1 MARYGA
7 MRHHHLPP
15 VHAVAQE
22 IRHGQ
27 YQKKINYFQQ
37 KRRSKT
43 ILEQVYGRTVITVIP
58 GNMNIVYP
66 SLTHLV
72 HKVFVLIRLG
82 QRREYNFGLFC
93 PVLFGWGT
101 PYFFL
106 F

>member
-66 SLTHLV
+66 SLTH
-72 HKVFVLIRLG
+72 
-82 QRREYNFGLFC
+82 FGTQGVCFD
-93 PVLFGWGT
+93 PVAEDEKILRSGE
-101 PYFFL
+101 L
-106 F
+106 